1 MTGPRDAWADQRRLP
16 PEGGIAGPPVIEE
29 LPAGTR
35 LWRIHSIA
43 RSAEAF
49 VCGPPSAHAG
59 GRFDAVAATYGHL
72 YAADSF
78 EGAVAETFV
87 RRLPLVDDGERL
99 LPFARVAG
107 RSVSVLE
114 MCRELRVVILH
125 GAAAAAVGQGLW
137 LTKCE
142 AADYPLT
149 IEWGRALRACAPEC
163 AGLAWR
169 ARFDEDRLSYVL
181 YSDLAEGALEPVWS
195 TRIDEGPGLEAVR
208 RALLEHRVA
217 IER

>member
-78 EGAVAETFV
+78 EGAVAETLV

-125 GAAAAAVGQGLW
+125 GAAAAAVGQGL
-137 LTKCE
+137 
-142 AADYPLT
+142 
-149 IEWGRALRACAPEC
+149 
-163 AGLAWR
+163 
-169 ARFDEDRLSYVL
+169 SYVL